1 MTRQLASNLSAD
13 FSASYVDYE
22 QNQAV
27 ADGSPPVT
35 VTTNSYDTTLIAR
48 LNRTSSGGKL
58 TTTLE
63 TGYLNSAGFDAYDGW
78 WVGLR
83 ARWRP

>member
-13 FSASYVDYE
+13 FWVSYEDYE
-22 QNQAV
+22 TNRAL
-27 ADGSPPVT
+27 GNPPVDFT
-35 VTTNSYDTTLIAR
+35 QSSYDTTLVAR
-48 LNRTSSGGKL
+48 LNRTSSGGKI
-58 TTTLE
+58 TTTFE